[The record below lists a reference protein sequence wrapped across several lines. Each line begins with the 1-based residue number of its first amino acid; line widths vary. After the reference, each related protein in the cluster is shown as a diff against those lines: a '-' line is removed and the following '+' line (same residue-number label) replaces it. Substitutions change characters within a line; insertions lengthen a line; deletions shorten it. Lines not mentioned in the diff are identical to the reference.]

1 MSYFM
6 EMINFIIHIDSYLKS
21 FVLHYGFFTYFILF
35 FVIFCETGIV
45 IFPFLPGD
53 SLLFAAGS
61 LAAIG
66 SLNIFVLIL
75 ILCIGAVL
83 GDTVNYNIGRN
94 FGDTIIKKKIIKQ
107 AYLDETYS
115 FFEKHGG
122 KTIAY
127 ARFVPIVRTVA
138 PFVAGIGKMNYRYF
152 LKFNLISGIVWAVFF
167 LLAGFF
173 FGNIPFVEK
182 NFSVVILGII
192 LVSVM
197 PPVISSLYKKLKK
210 QEAK

>member
-1 MSYFM
+1 MDYFM
-6 EMINFIIHIDSYLKS
+6 EIVNFIIHIDGYLKN
-21 FVLHYGFFTYFILF
+21 FVSQYGFFTYLILF
-35 FVIFCETGIV
+35 VIIFCETGVV

-66 SLNIFVLIL
+66 SLNIFILIL
-75 ILCIGAVL
+75 ILCISAVL
-83 GDTVNYNIGRN
+83 GDTVNYHIGRN
-94 FGDTIIKKKIIKQ
+94 FGDTIMRKNIIKQ
-107 AYLDETYS
+107 AYLDETYG

-127 ARFVPIVRTVA
+127 ARFVPIVRTIA

-152 LKFNLISGIVWAVFF
+152 LKFNLISGIVWTVFF

-182 NFSVVILGII
+182 NFSAVILGII
-192 LVSVM
+192 LISVM
-197 PPVISSLYKKLKK
+197 PSIISFIYKKLKK
-210 QEAK
+210 